1 MSTLHPRPRTH
12 IGVDIGAARIKVAQL
27 ARGQAGWRL
36 VAAASIDRAA
46 HGPIPT
52 EAEVQ
57 RVADVIYG
65 AGFCGASVVVGA
77 PRGQLHSAVLELPPR
92 SSGAPI
98 EQICEA
104 ETARMFRLSPGS
116 YEMYAW
122 EMPTCSERSTAT
134 QMTVSALEAAHAE
147 ELVRPFQD
155 AGLTVDAIDLAGE
168 ALARACATQCV
179 HDGELTA
186 LVDVGWSGVD
196 LVVYRAGEPV
206 YERWLAGRGL
216 ARVAESISR
225 ALAVEAGAA
234 QLLLRRVGLRRVGT
248 DQADPVAL
256 ARLTSLTREYA
267 EQLLNQVLGSVVYV
281 LDRFHGEAV
290 TRVRLTGGG
299 AAVPDLAGYMTEL
312 SSLDV
317 RSIGPRACGLVCGA
331 DQDRPDLMVAIGH
344 ALWSHA

>member
-1 MSTLHPRPRTH
+1 MSMLHPRPRTL

-27 ARGQAGWRL
+27 ARGRGGWR
-36 VAAASIDRAA
+36 VAAAASIDRADQ
-46 HGPIPT
+46 GPIPSD
-52 EAEVQ
+52 AAVQ

-65 AGFCGASVVVGA
+65 AGFSGTSVVIGA
-77 PRGQLHSAVLELPPR
+77 PRAQLHSAVLDLPPR
-92 SSGAPI
+92 ASGAPI
-98 EQICEA
+98 EQICQA

-122 EMPTCSERSTAT
+122 EVPTCSERSAAT

-147 ELVRPFQD
+147 ELVRPFYA
-155 AGLTVDAIDLAGE
+155 AGLVVDAIDLPGE
-168 ALARACATQCV
+168 ALARACASECELA
-179 HDGELTA
+179 GELTA

-206 YERWLAGRGL
+206 YERWLTGRGL
-216 ARVAESISR
+216 GRVAESISR
-225 ALAVEAGAA
+225 ALAVETAAA
-234 QLLLRRVGLRRVGT
+234 QLLLRRVGLRGI
-248 DQADPVAL
+248 DSDEADPVAL

-344 ALWSHA
+344 ALWSVV